1 MDRDH
6 ASRHQPDD
14 RLVPPHPPAPP
25 QNEVEEVKQA
35 ATKLVGALRRLAQNK
50 VRSAQE
56 LSQDAYQEIEHSVQ
70 IAKSQADRQLKS
82 VTKKVDP
89 GKNRLTQAAK
99 AAWDVFSQDK
109 KKG

>member
-6 ASRHQPDD
+6 SPHRQPDD
-14 RLVPPHPPAPP
+14 RLVPQQPPAPP
-25 QNEVEEVKQA
+25 ETEVEEVKQA
-35 ATKLVGALRRLAQNK
+35 ASKLVGALRRLAQNK
-50 VRSAQE
+50 MRSARE

-70 IAKSQADRQLKS
+70 VAKSQADRQLKT

-89 GKNRLTQAAK
+89 GKNRLTKAAQ

-109 KKG
+109 NKN